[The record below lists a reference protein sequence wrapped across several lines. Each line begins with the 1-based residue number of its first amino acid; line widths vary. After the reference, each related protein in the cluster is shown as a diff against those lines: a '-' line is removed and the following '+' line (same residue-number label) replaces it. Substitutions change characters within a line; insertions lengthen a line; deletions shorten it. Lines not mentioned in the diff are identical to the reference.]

1 MIIAQELSL
10 FAMQR
15 NWLKIVLHILGIVLF
30 ISLPFFYAPDE
41 GFIETLTYNKFAQRD
56 LLVYSFLV
64 LFVYL
69 HYYYIIP
76 QFYFKKQY
84 IKYGLTLLIG
94 LFITCIIPIFL
105 FDYLGE
111 SHSHHH
117 HIDNNFLE
125 GAKHIGH
132 KKHGPPFVFEFK
144 QNLFVYLV
152 VVLFSLMI
160 RINNRLKYSE
170 EKRSEAELS
179 YLKAQVN
186 PHFLF
191 NTLNSIYALA
201 ISGSEQT
208 ADMVL
213 KLSGIMRFVLTE
225 AKKDLVPLDK
235 EIEYID
241 DYIALQR
248 IRLGETFKLSYT
260 VTGKG
265 NKMEIPPLLLI
276 PIIENA
282 FKHGVNPE
290 ENSCILI
297 NLEINSNKLILT
309 VDNNKVK
316 KTSFNNYPGGLG
328 LKNVRD
334 RLKMLYPERHR
345 FVIEED
351 AREFNVYLEI
361 EL

>member
-1 MIIAQELSL
+1 MKLISL
-10 FAMQR
+10 FVMFK
-15 NWLKIVLHILGIVLF
+15 NWSKILLHLLGIMIF
-30 ISLPFFYAPDE
+30 ISLPLFYAPDE
-41 GFIETLTYNKFAQRD
+41 GLFETMLKNRFAQKD
-56 LLVYSFLV
+56 LVVYSMLV
-64 LFVYL
+64 IFFYL
-69 HYYYIIP
+69 HFYYVIP
-76 QFYFKKQY
+76 QFYLKK
-84 IKYGLTLLIG
+84 KYLKYSLILLIG
-94 LFITCIIPIFL
+94 VLIICLFPIFL
-105 FDYLGE
+105 FQE
-111 SHSHHH
+111 NHVPHHH
-117 HIDNNFLE
+117 EFE
-125 GAKHIGH
+125 GIRHEVIKH
-132 KKHGPPFVFEFK
+132 KPPFAFEFK

-152 VVLFSLMI
+152 VILLSLMI
-160 RINNRLKYSE
+160 RINNRLKYTE
-170 EKRSEAELS
+170 EKRNEAELS

-208 ADMVL
+208 SDMVL

-248 IRLGETFKLSYT
+248 IRLGETFKLSYQ
-260 VTGKG
+260 VNGKG
-265 NKMEIPPLLLI
+265 NHLEIPPLLLI

-297 NLEINSNKLILT
+297 NLVVENSKLILT

-328 LKNVRD
+328 LNNVRE
-334 RLKMLYPERHR
+334 RLMILYPERHV
-345 FVIEED
+345 FKIEED
-351 AREFNVYLEI
+351 IREFNVYLEI

>member
-1 MIIAQELSL
+1 MYK
-10 FAMQR
+10 
-15 NWLKIVLHILGIVLF
+15 NWSKILLHSLGIVLF
-30 ISLPFFYAPDE
+30 ISLPILYAPHE
-41 GFIETLTYNKFAQRD
+41 SISETITHNRFAQRD
-56 LLVYSFLV
+56 LLVYSLLV
-64 LFVYL
+64 VFVYL
-69 HYYYIIP
+69 HYYIIIP
-76 QFYFKKQY
+76 QLYFKKHFIQ
-84 IKYGLTLLIG
+84 YGLLLGIG
-94 LFITCIIPIFL
+94 ILITCILPI
-105 FDYLGE
+105 YLMDIFGE
-111 SHSHHH
+111 SHIHEHHH
-117 HIDNNFLE
+117 TIENTLRE
-125 GAKHIGH
+125 GSKHMGH
-132 KKHGPPFVFEFK
+132 KKHGPPFLFEFK
-144 QNLFVYLV
+144 QNLFVFLV
-152 VVLFSLMI
+152 AVLFSLMI

-208 ADMVL
+208 SDMVL

-260 VTGKG
+260 VKGKG
-265 NKMEIPPLLLI
+265 NKLEIPPLLLI

-297 NLEINSNKLILT
+297 NLEIDVNKLILT

-351 AREFNVYLEI
+351 SREFNVYLEI

>member
-1 MIIAQELSL
+1 M
-10 FAMQR
+10 
-15 NWLKIVLHILGIVLF
+15 LKHWPKILLHLLGIILF
-30 ISLPFFYAPDE
+30 ISLPIMYAPAE
-41 GFIETLTYNKFAQRD
+41 GIFETITHNRFAQKD
-56 LLVYSFLV
+56 LLVYSLLV
-64 LFVYL
+64 VFFYI
-69 HYYYIIP
+69 HYYLLVPGY
-76 QFYFKKQY
+76 YFKKKY
-84 IKYGLTLLIG
+84 ISYSLLLLIG
-94 LFITCIIPIFL
+94 LIITSIIPIYL
-105 FDYLGE
+105 FNFDEPL
-111 SHSHHH
+111 HH
-117 HIDNNFLE
+117 HIDENTIDVLSH
-125 GAKHIGH
+125 KIP
-132 KKHGPPFVFEFK
+132 KKHKPPFLFEFK
-144 QNLFVYLV
+144 QNLFIYMV

-160 RINNRLKYSE
+160 KINNRLKFSE

-208 ADMVL
+208 SEMVL

-248 IRLGETFKLSYT
+248 IRLGETFKLSYK
-260 VTGKG
+260 VKGKG
-265 NKMEIPPLLLI
+265 NQLEIPPLLLI

-297 NLEINSNKLILT
+297 NLEIEQPKLILT

-316 KTSFNNYPGGLG
+316 KTSFHNYPGGLG

-334 RLKMLYPERHR
+334 RLNLLYPLKHK
-345 FVIEED
+345 FKIEED
-351 AREFNVYLEI
+351 SREFNVYLEI